1 MRRNLLVRDPK
12 HSAASRVP
20 VLRMRS
26 WRRYAEALRIN
37 RSTEREK
44 MKHHIMIALGL
55 LMAVIFCFRMAN
67 ALVAP
72 GIGFFELYLL
82 GGIFIAGWL
91 IFSGLKERRAAREAA
106 DEREP

>member
-1 MRRNLLVRDPK
+1 MQRNLLVRDPN
-12 HSAASRVP
+12 HSADCRVR
-20 VLRMRS
+20 VLRIRS
-26 WRRYAEALRIN
+26 WRRYAEALRLN
-37 RSTEREK
+37 QLTERET
-44 MKHHIMIALGL
+44 MKHHIMIAVGL

-82 GGIFIAGWL
+82 GGIFLAGWL